1 MTYHFEYGTV
11 SNPEDAQQLGVIIN
25 QCFSDP
31 SPSSWQTYSQEIV
44 GLENFRIIRQS
55 GKIIG
60 GLAILHMGQW
70 YCGESVPMAG
80 IAAVGIAPEHRGTGA
95 VFELLKFT
103 LKELHAKGV
112 PLSTLYAATQRPY
125 RKVGYEQG
133 GICYGWELPTN
144 SIQLSDRTL
153 PMQPVIPVCQ
163 EAFYNLYHQ
172 KAKVTNG
179 HLDRNQSIWKTIVE
193 PEKETEQIFYAYLI
207 GAAAQPEGYIIFNQK
222 REENDRLIYIRDWVV
237 LTAAAA
243 RRFWTFLGDHRSLVK
258 KVRWCSSA
266 VEPLMLLLPE
276 QTNNIRF
283 SEHWML
289 RIIDVSQALVK
300 RGYPLTIETELHLE
314 VFDDLLPE
322 NNGKFVL
329 SVSQGR
335 GEVTKGGRG
344 ELQLDVR
351 GLTSLYTGLF
361 TPHQLKLAGKLEAK
375 ATALSTATEIFAGLL
390 PWMPDFF

>member
-25 QCFSDP
+25 QCFSDL
-31 SPSSWQTYSQEIV
+31 SPSSWQTYSQHIV
-44 GLENFRIIRQS
+44 GLDNFRIIRSS
-55 GKIIG
+55 GQIIG
-60 GLAILHMGQW
+60 GLAMLDMGQW
-70 YCGESVPMAG
+70 YGGEPVPMAG
-80 IAAVGIAPEHRGTGA
+80 ISVVGIAPEHRGTGA

-125 RKVGYEQG
+125 RKVGYEQA
-133 GICYGWELPTN
+133 GICCSWELPTN

-163 EAFYNLYHQ
+163 EVFYDLYAQ
-172 KAKVTNG
+172 KAKANNG
-179 HLDRNQSIWKTIVE
+179 HLERNQSLWKFVVE
-193 PEKETEQIFYAYLI
+193 PRKESEEIFYAYLI
-207 GAAAQPEGYIIFNQK
+207 GAEVQPEGYIIFTQR
-222 REENDRLIYIRDWVV
+222 REENSCLIYIKDWAV

-243 RRFWTFLGDHRSLVK
+243 RRFWTFLADHRSIVK
-258 KVRWCSSA
+258 KVRWRSST
-266 VEPLMLLLPE
+266 VDPLMLLLPE

-289 RIIDVSQALVK
+289 RVVDVSQALAK
-300 RGYPLTIETELHLE
+300 RGYPLGIETELHLE

-351 GLTSLYTGLF
+351 GLAPLYTGLF
-361 TPHQLKLAGKLEAK
+361 TPHQLQLVGKLEAK
-375 ATALSTATEIFAGLL
+375 ATALLAATQIFAGLQ
-390 PWMPDFF
+390 PWMPDHF

>member
-25 QCFSDP
+25 QCFSDL
-31 SPSSWQTYSQEIV
+31 SPSSWQTYSQHIV
-44 GLENFRIIRQS
+44 GLDNFRIIRSS
-55 GKIIG
+55 GQIIG
-60 GLAILHMGQW
+60 GLAMLDMGQW
-70 YCGESVPMAG
+70 YGGEPVPMAG
-80 IAAVGIAPEHRGTGA
+80 ISVVGIAPEHRGTGA

-125 RKVGYEQG
+125 RKVGYEQA
-133 GICYGWELPTN
+133 GIYCSWELLTN

-153 PMQPVIPVCQ
+153 PMQPVMPVNQ
-163 EAFYNLYHQ
+163 EAFYDLYAQ

-179 HLDRNQSIWKTIVE
+179 HLERNQSIWKRIVE
-193 PEKETEQIFYAYLI
+193 PRETEDIFYAYLI
-207 GAAAQPEGYIIFNQK
+207 GAETQPEGYIIFTQK
-222 REENDRLIYIRDWVV
+222 REENSNLIYIRDWAV

-243 RRFWTFLGDHRSLVK
+243 RRFWTFLGDHRSMVK
-258 KVRWCSSA
+258 KVRWRSST
-266 VEPLMLLLPE
+266 VDPLMLLLPE
-276 QTNNIRF
+276 QTNNISF

-289 RIIDVSQALVK
+289 RIINVRQALAK
-300 RGYPLTIETELHLE
+300 RGYPLGIETELHLE

-351 GLTSLYTGLF
+351 GLAPLYTGLF
-361 TPHQLKLAGKLEAK
+361 TPYQLKLAGKLEAK
-375 ATALSTATEIFAGLL
+375 TTALSTATEIFAGLL

>member
-1 MTYHFEYGTV
+1 MTYQFEYGTV

-25 QCFSDP
+25 QCFNDP
-31 SPSSWQTYSQEIV
+31 SPSSWQTYSQDIV
-44 GLENFRIIRQS
+44 GLENFRIVCQA

-70 YCGESVPMAG
+70 YGCECVPMAG

-95 VFELLKFT
+95 VFELLKLT
-103 LKELHAKGV
+103 LKELYARGV

-125 RKVGYEQG
+125 RKVGYEQA
-133 GICYGWELPTN
+133 GICCSWEILTN

-153 PMQPVIPVCQ
+153 PMQPVIPICQ
-163 EAFYNLYHQ
+163 ETFYNLYHQ

-179 HLDRNQSIWKTIVE
+179 HLDRNHSIWKLVVE
-193 PEKETEQIFYAYLI
+193 PRKESEDIFYAYLI
-207 GAAAQPEGYIIFNQK
+207 GTESQPEGYIIFTQK
-222 REENDRLIYIRDWVV
+222 REENSNLIYIRDWAV

-243 RRFWTFLGDHRSLVK
+243 RRFWTFLADHRSMVK
-258 KVRWCSSA
+258 KIRWRSST
-266 VEPLMLLLPE
+266 VDPLMLLLPE

-289 RIIDVSQALVK
+289 RVIDVSQALAK
-300 RGYPLTIETELHLE
+300 RGYPLGIETELHLE

-329 SVSQGR
+329 SVAQGR

-344 ELQLDVR
+344 ELQLDVC
-351 GLTSLYTGLF
+351 GLAPLYTGLF
-361 TPHQLKLAGKLEAK
+361 TPHQLKFAGKLEAK
-375 ATALSTATEIFAGLL
+375 ATALLAATQIFADLL
-390 PWMPDFF
+390 PWMPDHF